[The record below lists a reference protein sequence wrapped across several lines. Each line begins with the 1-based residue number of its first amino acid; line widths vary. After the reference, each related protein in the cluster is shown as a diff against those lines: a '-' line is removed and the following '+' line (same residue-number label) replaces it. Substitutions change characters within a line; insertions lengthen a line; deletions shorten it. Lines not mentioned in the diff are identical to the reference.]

1 MEFLGCGTAPLARFS
16 QPSASINSDSQISQR
31 HPLARPYSQSRRQLG
46 TQEYRLRHN
55 RHPSLS
61 RSSQAPT
68 YYILNPARARGS
80 CRSDLFFA
88 GRFGVCLR
96 FQTKNMQQPI
106 FQFGSE
112 PQNTTNPLPSSSH
125 CSSVQER
132 LVTYGSEALDTTE
145 HLGLILGSQKA
156 ADTLLKHF
164 GSLAVLARASVEE
177 LLPFVPRSRALRLVS
192 SLRMGAVALR
202 EERQSLTIDSPEA
215 IADLCSEMR
224 FLDREWLRVVL
235 LNAKQQLI
243 KVATVSRGSV
253 NESLA
258 HPREVFKPAIV
269 LSAYSFIL
277 VHNHPSGD
285 PSPSE
290 ADLRLAR
297 RISEASRVLQLN
309 LIDHV
314 IIGSP
319 APGRSSYF
327 SFKEGGV
334 IS

>member
-1 MEFLGCGTAPLARFS
+1 
-16 QPSASINSDSQISQR
+16 
-31 HPLARPYSQSRRQLG
+31 
-46 TQEYRLRHN
+46 
-55 RHPSLS
+55 
-61 RSSQAPT
+61 
-68 YYILNPARARGS
+68 
-80 CRSDLFFA
+80 
-88 GRFGVCLR
+88 
-96 FQTKNMQQPI
+96 MQQPI

-112 PQNTTNPLPSSSH
+112 PQNTTNPQPSSSH

-132 LVTYGSEALDTTE
+132 LATYGSEALDTAE

-177 LLPFVPRSRALRLVS
+177 LLPFVPRAKALRLVS

-235 LNAKQQLI
+235 LNIKQQLI
-243 KVATVSRGSV
+243 KVATVSQGSV

-258 HPREVFKPAIV
+258 HPREFKPAIV
-269 LSAYSFIL
+269 LSAYSFIM

-290 ADLRLAR
+290 ADLRLTR
-297 RISEASRVLQLN
+297 RILDGSRILQLH
-309 LIDHV
+309 LVDHV
-314 IIGSP
+314 IIGMP

>member
-1 MEFLGCGTAPLARFS
+1 
-16 QPSASINSDSQISQR
+16 
-31 HPLARPYSQSRRQLG
+31 
-46 TQEYRLRHN
+46 
-55 RHPSLS
+55 
-61 RSSQAPT
+61 
-68 YYILNPARARGS
+68 
-80 CRSDLFFA
+80 
-88 GRFGVCLR
+88 
-96 FQTKNMQQPI
+96 MQQHI

-112 PQNTTNPLPSSSH
+112 PQNTTNPQPSSSH

-156 ADTLLKHF
+156 ADVLLDHF
-164 GSLAVLARASVEE
+164 GSLAVLARASVQE
-177 LLPFVPRSRALRLVS
+177 LLPFVPRSKALRLVS

-202 EERQSLTIDSPEA
+202 EERESLTIDNPLA

-224 FLDREWLRVVL
+224 FLDRESLRVVL
-235 LNAKQQLI
+235 LDAKQRLI
-243 KVATVSRGSV
+243 KVATVSQGTL
-253 NESLA
+253 NEAPA
-258 HPREVFKPAIV
+258 HPREIFKPVITH
-269 LSAYSFIL
+269 SAYSFIM

-290 ADLRLAR
+290 ADLRLTR

-314 IIGSP
+314 IIGTP

>member
-1 MEFLGCGTAPLARFS
+1 LA
-16 QPSASINSDSQISQR
+16 
-31 HPLARPYSQSRRQLG
+31 
-46 TQEYRLRHN
+46 
-55 RHPSLS
+55 
-61 RSSQAPT
+61 
-68 YYILNPARARGS
+68 
-80 CRSDLFFA
+80 
-88 GRFGVCLR
+88 
-96 FQTKNMQQPI
+96 
-106 FQFGSE
+106 
-112 PQNTTNPLPSSSH
+112 
-125 CSSVQER
+125 
-132 LVTYGSEALDTTE
+132 TYGSEALDTAE

-177 LLPFVPRSRALRLVS
+177 LLPFVPRAKALRLVS

-235 LNAKQQLI
+235 LNIKQQLI
-243 KVATVSRGSV
+243 KVATVSQGSV

-258 HPREVFKPAIV
+258 HPREFKPAIV
-269 LSAYSFIL
+269 LSAYSFIM

-290 ADLRLAR
+290 ADLRLTR
-297 RISEASRVLQLN
+297 RILDGSRILQLH
-309 LIDHV
+309 LVDHV
-314 IIGSP
+314 IIGMP

>member
-1 MEFLGCGTAPLARFS
+1 
-16 QPSASINSDSQISQR
+16 
-31 HPLARPYSQSRRQLG
+31 
-46 TQEYRLRHN
+46 
-55 RHPSLS
+55 
-61 RSSQAPT
+61 
-68 YYILNPARARGS
+68 
-80 CRSDLFFA
+80 
-88 GRFGVCLR
+88 
-96 FQTKNMQQPI
+96 MQQHFFSFESSKLQKNKPD
-106 FQFGSE
+106 
-112 PQNTTNPLPSSSH
+112 PSSH

-145 HLGLILGSQKA
+145 HLGLILGSQRA

-177 LLPFVPRSRALRLVS
+177 LLPFVPRSKALRLVS

-243 KVATVSRGSV
+243 KVATVSQGSV

-277 VHNHPSGD
+277 CIIIPPATPLLRKRICASPGGFLKRAESCKSIYSITWSSGCRL
-285 PSPSE
+285 PPQQLFQFQRRSRHFMTTKALFSE
-290 ADLRLAR
+290 LLYDSHSAR
-297 RISEASRVLQLN
+297 WNELELPELSLGELQALCK
-309 LIDHV
+309 LL
-314 IIGSP
+314 GC
-319 APGRSSYF
+319 SSYGT
-327 SFKEGGV
+327 KETLV
-334 IS
+334 VRLLATSSLDWL

>member
-1 MEFLGCGTAPLARFS
+1 
-16 QPSASINSDSQISQR
+16 
-31 HPLARPYSQSRRQLG
+31 
-46 TQEYRLRHN
+46 LRHN
-55 RHPSLS
+55 QHPFRHGGPL
-61 RSSQAPT
+61 AN
-68 YYILNPARARGS
+68 YILNPSSAHARGS
-80 CRSDLFFA
+80 CRADPFSA

-112 PQNTTNPLPSSSH
+112 PQNTTNPPPSSSH

-132 LVTYGSEALDTTE
+132 LVTYGSEALDTAE
-145 HLGLILGSQKA
+145 HLGLILGSQKV
-156 ADTLLKHF
+156 ADVLLDHF

-177 LLPFVPRSRALRLVS
+177 LLPFVSRSKALRLVS

-235 LNAKQQLI
+235 LNTKQQLI
-243 KVATVSRGSV
+243 KVATVSQGSV

-290 ADLRLAR
+290 ADLRLTR
-297 RISEASRVLQLN
+297 RILEASRILQIN
-309 LIDHV
+309 LLDHV
-314 IIGSP
+314 IIGAP
-319 APGRSSYF
+319 APKRNRYF
-327 SFKEGGV
+327 SFKEAGV
-334 IS
+334 IG

>member
-1 MEFLGCGTAPLARFS
+1 MQPHFFS
-16 QPSASINSDSQISQR
+16 F
-31 HPLARPYSQSRRQLG
+31 
-46 TQEYRLRHN
+46 E
-55 RHPSLS
+55 
-61 RSSQAPT
+61 SSELQ
-68 YYILNPARARGS
+68 
-80 CRSDLFFA
+80 
-88 GRFGVCLR
+88 
-96 FQTKNMQQPI
+96 KNKP
-106 FQFGSE
+106 E
-112 PQNTTNPLPSSSH
+112 ASSH

-132 LVTYGSEALDTTE
+132 LATYGSEALDTAE
-145 HLGLILGSQKA
+145 HLGLIVGSQKQ
-156 ADTLLKHF
+156 ADALLEHF

-202 EERQSLTIDSPEA
+202 EERQSLTIDGPEA
-215 IADLCSEMR
+215 VADLCCEMR

-235 LNAKQQLI
+235 LNVKQQLI
-243 KVATVSRGSV
+243 KVATVSQGSV

-258 HPREVFKPAIV
+258 HPREVFKAAIV
-269 LSAYSFIL
+269 LSAYSFIM

-290 ADLRLAR
+290 ADMRLTR
-297 RISEASRVLQLN
+297 RILEASRILQIQL
-309 LIDHV
+309 LDHV
-314 IIGSP
+314 IIGAP